1 VSLFRRRKET
11 LNERLMREA
20 GLEPATVDDE
30 PRSVPEEGFDPVGAF
45 RARLD
50 PESRAVLFRNREW
63 EVVTTAEAPD
73 IEGDEVEFAALPDG
87 SLLVDEEQGETNLGP
102 LADAIEAKLE
112 PPYRAR
118 GVRRSE
124 SVWGVAANRIQV
136 VRMDAEGDELDLT
149 LNQGERELRIDG
161 LRSTRALPELEQL
174 AERES
179 RDYVVHAER
188 LDGDLWEVRVSPL

>member
-30 PRSVPEEGFDPVGAF
+30 PRAVPEGGFDPVGAF

-63 EVVTTAEAPD
+63 EVVTTAEAPN

-87 SLLVDEEQGETNLGP
+87 SLLVDEEQGDADLGP
-102 LADAIEAKLE
+102 LADAVEAKLE
-112 PPYRAR
+112 PPYRAK

-124 SVWGVAANRIQV
+124 AVWGVAANRIQV
-136 VRMDAEGDELDLT
+136 VRMDAEGDEVDLT
-149 LNQGERELRIDG
+149 LNQGERELRVDG
-161 LRSTRALPELEQL
+161 LRSTRALPELERL

>member
-1 VSLFRRRKET
+1 MSLFRRRKET
-11 LNERLMREA
+11 LNERLLREA
-20 GLEPATVDDE
+20 GLEPATADDR
-30 PRSVPEEGFDPVGAF
+30 PRAAPDGAFDPVAAF

-63 EVVTTAEAPD
+63 EVVTTAEAPEV
-73 IEGDEVEFAALPDG
+73 EGDEIAFAALPDG
-87 SLLVDEEQGETNLGP
+87 SLLIDEEQGDADLGP
-102 LADAIEAKLE
+102 LADAVEAKLE

-118 GVRRSE
+118 AVRQSD
-124 SVWGVAANRIQV
+124 SVWGIAANRIQV
-136 VRMDAEGDELDLT
+136 VRMDVEGDEIDLT
-149 LNQGERELRIDG
+149 MKEGERELRIDAT
-161 LRSTRALPELEQL
+161 RSTRALPELERL